1 MIVRLRETTST
12 MKDAAAL
19 AAKGEPHGTA
29 VMANVQTAGIGRHGH
44 HWHSEDKGGLY
55 LSIVLR
61 LEIAPA
67 LTLALGLAV
76 QRALNDVA
84 DVPTDLR
91 WPNDV
96 LLNNRKLAGILA
108 QSTEGAVIAGI
119 GLNVNQS
126 EFPPDLAE
134 IATSLRIETGREH
147 SKDALAERIIAESLR
162 YTMLSKQDILRRFEE
177 NSTWTQG
184 KSVVVDD
191 KIRGVT
197 AGLDENGFLL
207 VQTPEKLETI
217 MAGGVRDARQIGNLP
232 ARRQP
237 RVNGAQP
244 CE

>member
-29 VMANVQTAGIGRHGH
+29 VIADIQTAGVGRHGH
-44 HWHSEDKGGLY
+44 QWHSEDKGGLY

-61 LEIAPA
+61 REIAPY

-84 DVPTDLR
+84 EVSTDLR

-96 LLNNRKLAGILA
+96 LLNNRKLAGIMA
-108 QSTEGAVIAGI
+108 QSAEGAVIAGI

-134 IATSLRIETGREH
+134 IATSLKIETGREH
-147 SKDALAERIIAESLR
+147 SKDVLAERIIAESLR
-162 YTMLSKQDILRRFEE
+162 YSALSKQEILKRFEE
-177 NSTWTQG
+177 SSTWPKG

-191 KIRGVT
+191 QIQGVT
-197 AGLDENGFLL
+197 AGLDENGFLR
-207 VQTPEKLETI
+207 VQTSEGLETI
-217 MAGGVRDARQIGNLP
+217 MAGGVRCSVGLRP
-232 ARRQP
+232 AHPQ
-237 RVNGAQP
+237 GASK